1 MKILNRNLS
10 PSGRLFLQGGDP
22 RQISWAAENAM
33 KKVECQMFKIT
44 ASLPDLNPI
53 ENMFHLIRKKI
64 HEDALL
70 HEINK

>member
-1 MKILNRNLS
+1 
-10 PSGRLFLQGGDP
+10 
-22 RQISWAAENAM
+22 M